1 MTNNFHSLQTPVNVK
16 NVFSKLIAVNETQPK
31 TESRGEKERAGKK
44 KNNNNNNTV
53 DEANNLIIGY
63 LV

>member
-1 MTNNFHSLQTPVNVK
+1 MK

-31 TESRGEKERAGKK
+31 TESRGEKERAEKK
-44 KNNNNNNTV
+44 NNNNNNNTV

>member
-1 MTNNFHSLQTPVNVK
+1 MK

-31 TESRGEKERAGKK
+31 TESRGEKERAEKN
-44 KNNNNNNTV
+44 NNNNNNTV